1 MVHMLSVDVEEYF
14 QVEAFRGV
22 VDRKDWDS
30 FPVRVNDNV
39 HRILDLFDSYGVKAT
54 FFFLGWVAARF
65 PELVRETARRG
76 HELACHSFWHRT
88 VFSLD
93 PAEFRSDTRRA
104 REVIEQAAGCKVI
117 GYRAP
122 SWSVTRQSLWAL
134 DILAEEGFS
143 YDSSIFPIH
152 HDVYGIPGA
161 KRFANLWSCSSGA
174 QLPEIPPTTVQLGPM
189 TLPAAGGGYLR
200 LLPMAFTRW
209 AFQQMENRERQPVVV
224 YFHPWEID
232 PQQPRIRGC
241 SLRSKLRH
249 YTNLEKMEERLRFLL
264 GKYRFQPMKNF
275 LGALQPQLPETA
287 ALGS

>member
-30 FPVRVNDNV
+30 FPVRVTDNV
-39 HRILDLFDSYGVKAT
+39 SRILDLFDSYGVKAT

-65 PELVRETARRG
+65 PQLIRETARRG
-76 HELACHSFWHRT
+76 HEVGCHSFWHRT

-93 PAEFRSDTRRA
+93 PAEFRNDTRRA
-104 REVIEQAAGCKVI
+104 KEVIEQAAGCKVI

-122 SWSVTRQSLWAL
+122 SWSVTSQSLWAL

-161 KRFANLWSCSSGA
+161 KRFAHLWNCSSGA

-189 TLPAAGGGYLR
+189 NVPAAGGGYLR
-200 LLPMAFTRW
+200 LFPLAFTRW
-209 AFQQMENRERQPVVV
+209 AFRQMEDRERQPVVV

-241 SLRSKLRH
+241 SLRSRLRH
-249 YTNLEKMEERLRFLL
+249 YTNLDKMEGRLRFLL
-264 GKYRFQPMKNF
+264 SKYRFQPMKNA
-275 LGALQPQLPETA
+275 LGALQPQLPEAA